1 MKNKRIV
8 IILLILSVVI
18 TVIIGC
24 TYFNKHVDNSNN
36 QIKNEEISNSNKS
49 DIEGV
54 IEFLGSISGVKAID
68 AEIINNPV
76 GFTGE
81 LYAPKESIKNGVD
94 YYLANTN
101 NEKMEDLKI
110 DIGDNFLSIYVNYKV
125 NKMIKTPIEVK
136 VNPVLNDS
144 GDLVINIEEVKF
156 LDIKIADWIVN
167 LALNSFVKDWF
178 PSDGD
183 LKLEF
188 NKGNVVVY
196 RENFKGVN
204 INKLSLEKAGLKIN
218 VTIDLEKVLNTT
230 Y

>member
-1 MKNKRIV
+1 MKNKRI
-8 IILLILSVVI
+8 IIVLLMLVLVI

-24 TYFNKHVDNSNN
+24 TYFNKSVENSNE
-36 QIKNEEISNSNKS
+36 QIRNEEINNSNES
-49 DIEGV
+49 DIEGI
-54 IEFLGSISGVKAID
+54 IEFLGAISGVKAID
-68 AEIINNPV
+68 IEIINNPV
-76 GFTGE
+76 GFIGE

-101 NEKMEDLKI
+101 NDKMEDLKI
-110 DIGDNFLSIYVNYKV
+110 DIGDNFLSVYVNYKV

-136 VNPVLNDS
+136 VNPVLNDN
-144 GDLVINIEEVKF
+144 GDLVINIDEVKF

-196 RENFKGVN
+196 RENFKGLK
-204 INKLSLEKAGLKIN
+204 INTLSLEEEGLKIN
-218 VTIDLEKVLNTT
+218 VTIDLEKVLHST

>member
-1 MKNKRIV
+1 
-8 IILLILSVVI
+8 
-18 TVIIGC
+18 
-24 TYFNKHVDNSNN
+24 
-36 QIKNEEISNSNKS
+36 
-49 DIEGV
+49 
-54 IEFLGSISGVKAID
+54 
-68 AEIINNPV
+68 
-76 GFTGE
+76 
-81 LYAPKESIKNGVD
+81 
-94 YYLANTN
+94 
-101 NEKMEDLKI
+101 MEDLKI

>member
-24 TYFNKHVDNSNN
+24 TYFNKHVDNSSN

-68 AEIINNPV
+68 VEIINNPV

-110 DIGDNFLSIYVNYKV
+110 DIGENFLSIYVNYKV
-125 NKMIKTPIEVK
+125 NKIIKTPIEVK

-167 LALNSFVKDWF
+167 LALNSFIKDWF

-218 VTIDLEKVLNTT
+218 ITIDLEKALNTT

>member
-1 MKNKRIV
+1 MKNKRII
-8 IILLILSVVI
+8 IILLVLAVVI

-24 TYFNKHVDNSNN
+24 TYFNKPVDNSNN
-36 QIKNEEISNSNKS
+36 KIKNEEISNSNKS

-68 AEIINNPV
+68 IEILNNPV

-81 LYAPKESIKNGVD
+81 LYAPKESIKNCVD
-94 YYLANTN
+94 YYLTNTN

-110 DIGDNFLSIYVNYKV
+110 DIGDNFLSIYVNYKG

-136 VNPVLNDS
+136 VNPVLNNS
-144 GDLVINIEEVKF
+144 GDLVINIDEVKF
-156 LDIKIADWIVN
+156 LDIRIADWIVN

-178 PSDGD
+178 PSGGD

-188 NKGNVVVY
+188 NKDNVVVY
-196 RENFKGVN
+196 RKNFKGVN
-204 INKLSLEKAGLKIN
+204 INKLSLEEEGLIIN
-218 VTIDLEKVLNTT
+218 VTIDLREILNTT

>member
-1 MKNKRIV
+1 MKNKRII
-8 IILLILSVVI
+8 IILLVLAVVI
-18 TVIIGC
+18 TVIIGF
-24 TYFNKHVDNSNN
+24 TYFNKPVDNSNN
-36 QIKNEEISNSNKS
+36 KIKNEEISNSNKS

-68 AEIINNPV
+68 IEILNNPV

-81 LYAPKESIKNGVD
+81 LYAPKESIKNCVD
-94 YYLANTN
+94 YYLTNTN

-136 VNPVLNDS
+136 VNPVLNNS
-144 GDLVINIEEVKF
+144 GDLVINIDEVKF
-156 LDIKIADWIVN
+156 LDIRIADWIVN

-178 PSDGD
+178 PSGGD

-188 NKGNVVVY
+188 NKDNVVVY
-196 RENFKGVN
+196 RKNFKGVN
-204 INKLSLEKAGLKIN
+204 INKLSLEEEGLIIN
-218 VTIDLEKVLNTT
+218 VTIDLKEILNTT

>member
-24 TYFNKHVDNSNN
+24 TYFNKPVDNSNN

-68 AEIINNPV
+68 VEIINNPV
-76 GFTGE
+76 GLTGE

-125 NKMIKTPIEVK
+125 NKIIKTPIEVK

-196 RENFKGVN
+196 RENFKGIN

-218 VTIDLEKVLNTT
+218 VTIDLEKTLNTT

>member
-1 MKNKRIV
+1 MKNKRII
-8 IILLILSVVI
+8 IILLVLAVVI

-24 TYFNKHVDNSNN
+24 TYFNKPVDNSNN
-36 QIKNEEISNSNKS
+36 KIKNEEISNSNKS

-68 AEIINNPV
+68 IEILNNPV

-81 LYAPKESIKNGVD
+81 LYAPKESIKNCVD
-94 YYLANTN
+94 YYLTNTN

-136 VNPVLNDS
+136 VNPVLNNS
-144 GDLVINIEEVKF
+144 GDLVINIDEVKF
-156 LDIKIADWIVN
+156 LDIRIADWIVN

-178 PSDGD
+178 PSGGD

-188 NKGNVVVY
+188 NKDNVVVY
-196 RENFKGVN
+196 RKNFKGVN
-204 INKLSLEKAGLKIN
+204 INKLSLEEEGLIIN
-218 VTIDLEKVLNTT
+218 VTIDLREILNTT

>member
-24 TYFNKHVDNSNN
+24 TYFNKPVDNSNN

-54 IEFLGSISGVKAID
+54 IEFLGSISGVKAIG

>member
-1 MKNKRIV
+1 MKNKRI
-8 IILLILSVVI
+8 IIVLLMLVLVI

-24 TYFNKHVDNSNN
+24 TYFNKSVENSNE
-36 QIKNEEISNSNKS
+36 QIRNEEISNSNES

-68 AEIINNPV
+68 IEIINNPV
-76 GFTGE
+76 GFIGE

-101 NEKMEDLKI
+101 NDKMEDLKI
-110 DIGDNFLSIYVNYKV
+110 DIGDNFLSVYVNYKV

-136 VNPVLNDS
+136 VNPVLNDN
-144 GDLVINIEEVKF
+144 GDLVINIDEVKF

-196 RENFKGVN
+196 RENFKGLK
-204 INKLSLEKAGLKIN
+204 INTLSLEEEGLKIN
-218 VTIDLEKVLNTT
+218 VTIDLEKVLYST